1 MMGLTSALS
10 ENEARSCKMPAFRL
24 EEMKIESYHDGVVA
38 FDFDLHVILANR
50 MMADI
55 MPGEWAGNYPC
66 ALDDVFPTISEEFA
80 WMQRMVSERICY
92 RNHVHNFARKGRMRT
107 LLVDSYFLR
116 NDEGE
121 SIGMCAIM
129 KDIGNLVNVE
139 QQMHQNEKLAT
150 VGKIAA
156 GVAHEIRNPLTS
168 IKGFLQMMRHELQ
181 KNGMTREFDYTKVML
196 MEIERVNELVGEL
209 LLLSKPREL
218 RMEFLDVEELL
229 TSMVPLISSDAL
241 LHNIDVRLSLKSAPE
256 VYGDREVLKQVFL
269 NLAKNAIEA
278 MEETGGGELRIDTEY
293 LLDEHMVRVDIK
305 DSGPGIP
312 HYMVDR
318 IFDAFFTTKETGTG
332 LGLPICQR
340 LASDLGGHI
349 KVKSKGY
356 GTTFSVFLPV
366 RKSE

>member
-1 MMGLTSALS
+1 
-10 ENEARSCKMPAFRL
+10 
-24 EEMKIESYHDGVVA
+24 MKIESYHDGVVA
-38 FDFDLHVILANR
+38 FDFDLQVLEAND
-50 MMADI
+50 MMAAI
-55 MPGEWAGNYPC
+55 LPGTWMDSYPC
-66 ALDDVFPTISEEFA
+66 ALQEVFPTISEEYE
-80 WMQRMVSERICY
+80 WLERMVSERICY
-92 RNHVHNFARKGRMRT
+92 RNHVHNFARKGKLRT

-116 NDEGE
+116 NENGE
-121 SIGMCAIM
+121 YTGMCVFF

-139 QQMHQNEKLAT
+139 QQMHHNEKLAT

-168 IKGFLQMMRHELQ
+168 IKGFLQMMRSELESH
-181 KNGMTREFDYTKVML
+181 GLMREYGYTKVML
-196 MEIERVNELVGEL
+196 TEIERINELVGEL

-229 TSMVPLISSDAL
+229 TTMVPLISSEAL
-241 LHNIDVRLSLKSAPE
+241 LHNIAVRVNLKSTLD

-269 NLAKNAIEA
+269 NLVKNAFEA
-278 MEETGGGELRIDTEY
+278 MEDTGGGEVRIDTEY
-293 LLDEHMVRVDIK
+293 LPDEHMVRVDVI

-340 LASDLGGHI
+340 LISDLGGHI
-349 KVKSKGY
+349 KVKSKGF